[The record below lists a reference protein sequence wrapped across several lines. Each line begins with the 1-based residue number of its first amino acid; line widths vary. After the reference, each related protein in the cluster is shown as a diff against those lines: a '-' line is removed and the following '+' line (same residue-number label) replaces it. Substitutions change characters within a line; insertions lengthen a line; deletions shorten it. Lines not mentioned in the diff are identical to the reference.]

1 MRPQPQQQVTL
12 AAPLTFQCHAPA
24 EAGGM
29 IAVLQFDSGPSHHA
43 IEWPL
48 AQIDMVIERLV
59 ALRDAAR
66 KAQSGLV
73 SASGAPL
80 PLRQHIIGGPPA
92 ADGPQVLKVENH
104 PAPIPHEE
112 RAYYGPPPPL
122 ERAPS
127 SAPPAVAVPEEDHR

>member
-1 MRPQPQQQVTL
+1 MHRPPQQQHVI

-29 IAVLQFDSGPSHHA
+29 LAILQFDSGPSHHA
-43 IEWPL
+43 IEWPM
-48 AQIDMVIERLV
+48 AQLDMVIDRLV

-80 PLRQHIIGGPPA
+80 PLQRNIIGGPPA
-92 ADGPQVLKVENH
+92 ADGPEVLKVEH
-104 PAPIPHEE
+104 YPA
-112 RAYYGPPPPL
+112 
-122 ERAPS
+122 APS
-127 SAPPAVAVPEEDHR
+127 SAPPAVAVPVEEELG